1 MNELEKN
8 IIALYAKSGEQW
20 LSNLSNLTAQ
30 ISKKYG
36 LMHLK
41 PAKNLTYN
49 YVLSGFQGSQ
59 SVILKL
65 GLDIDGLKREAY
77 ALKSFAGFGVVSVF
91 AEDDG
96 MLLLE
101 CAVPGDSLKTYF
113 PEQDHEAVL
122 ITCDCL
128 NRLHQAPIPNDHRF
142 PSIEDWLLALDK
154 DVHIPTQYLQKA
166 RKLRDELMATS
177 ATPVLLHGDL
187 HHDNIIKNGNNW
199 IVIDPKCVIGEPAFE
214 VAAFIRN
221 PIPLLLTHDD
231 VSSIIE
237 KRITQFSEH
246 LKLPASRI
254 RDWCYVQA
262 VLAWI
267 WVIEDGCDATY
278 FKKLTT
284 VLGDYKNSS

>member
-20 LSNLSNLTAQ
+20 LSNLSN
-30 ISKKYG
+30 
-36 LMHLK
+36 
-41 PAKNLTYN
+41 
-49 YVLSGFQGSQ
+49 VLSGFQGSQ

-113 PEQDHEAVL
+113 PEQENEAVL

-154 DVHIPTQYLQKA
+154 DTHIPTHYLQKA
-166 RKLRDELMATS
+166 INLRDELIATS

-187 HHDNIIKNGNNW
+187 HHDNIIKNGNAW
-199 IVIDPKCVIGEPAFE
+199 AVIDPKGVIGEPAFE

-221 PIPLLLTHDD
+221 PIPQLFSHDD
-231 VSSIIE
+231 VKGIIE
-237 KRITQFSEH
+237 RRIAQFSER
-246 LKLPASRI
+246 LKLPAYRI

-262 VLAWI
+262 VLAWV
-267 WVIEDGCDATY
+267 WAIEDGCDATY
-278 FKKLTT
+278 FKKLTEI
-284 VLGDYKNSS
+284 LDK

>member
-8 IIALYAKSGEQW
+8 IIALYAKTGEQW
-20 LSNLSNLTAQ
+20 LFNLSNLTAQ

-36 LMHLK
+36 LTHLK
-41 PAKNLTYN
+41 HAKNLTYN
-49 YVLSGFQGSQ
+49 YVLSGFQGLQ
-59 SVILKL
+59 PVILKL
-65 GLDIDGLKREAY
+65 GLDIDGLKREAF
-77 ALKSFAGFGVVSVF
+77 ALKAFAGFGVVNVLI
-91 AEDDG
+91 ENDG

-101 CAVPGDSLKTYF
+101 CAVPGHSLKTYF

-154 DVHIPTQYLQKA
+154 DTHIPTHYLQKA
-166 RKLRDELMATS
+166 INLRDELIATS

-187 HHDNIIKNGNNW
+187 HHDNIIKKGNDW
-199 IVIDPKCVIGEPAFE
+199 VVIDPKGVIGEPAFE

-221 PIPLLLTHDD
+221 PIPQLLTYDD
-231 VSSIIE
+231 ATSIIE
-237 KRITQFSEH
+237 RRIAQFSER

-254 RDWCYVQA
+254 RDWCFVQA
-262 VLAWI
+262 VLAWV
-267 WVIEDGCDATY
+267 WAIEDGCDATY
-278 FKKLTT
+278 FKKLTIS
-284 VLGDYKNSS
+284 LDK

>member
-8 IIALYAKSGEQW
+8 IIALYAYKGEQW
-20 LSNLSNLTAQ
+20 LSNLSELTSKIA
-30 ISKKYG
+30 KKYK
-36 LMHLK
+36 LTHLK
-41 PAKNLTYN
+41 PVNNLTYN

-65 GLDIDGLKREAY
+65 GLDIDGLKREAC
-77 ALKSFAGFGVVSVF
+77 ALKAFAGFGVVSVF

-101 CAVPGDSLKTYF
+101 CAVPGESLKTYF
-113 PEQDHEAVL
+113 PEQDIDAVL

-154 DVHIPTQYLQKA
+154 DAHIPTHYLQKA

-187 HHDNIIKNGNNW
+187 HHDNIIKNGNDW
-199 IVIDPKCVIGEPAFE
+199 VVIDPKGVIGEPAFE

-221 PIPLLLTHDD
+221 PIPQLLIHDD
-231 VSSIIE
+231 ATSIIE
-237 KRITQFSEH
+237 KRIAQFSER

-254 RDWCYVQA
+254 SDWYFVQA
-262 VLAWI
+262 VLAWV
-267 WVIEDGCDATY
+267 WAIEDGCDATY

-284 VLGDYKNSS
+284 TLDK